1 MKIALIALIIY
12 IAVAIIWLI
21 AEIYHSYKSMYKI
34 NRVLGYL
41 GVKASV
47 TWYKI
52 ILGSIFWP
60 IDIIIGIIRK
70 VAWKRSK

>member
-12 IAVAIIWLI
+12 IAIAIIWFV
-21 AEIYHSYKSMYKI
+21 AEVYYSYKSMYKI
-34 NRVLGYL
+34 NKALGYL

-47 TWYKI
+47 AWNKI

-60 IDIIIGIIRK
+60 IDIIVGVIRK
-70 VAWKRSK
+70 IAWYRSK